1 MHNESSKSVLYL
13 VSMSCVSK
21 IHPPQTMCGVHWSV
35 KYPCQR
41 IVLPKSVTSIQL
53 AFEYAVLVTVVVHS
67 GTEGN
72 SANITLLMSFSW
84 EVSKRRKS
92 KHASMSSTHGKKTW
106 PQEIHVWLQRIWG
119 SMCDRHSSRTNTNT
133 ATPRAGCM
141 LQCCRKHLGPHA
153 YPQATAVPTCTSST
167 LLMHQDGEYYRQ
179 LTAGT
184 YKIHQNQSFS
194 YVNSNIN
201 PLVMRIS
208 WYILLSGTLLD
219 RLVSSTCKRHKSIRL

>member
-133 ATPRAGCM
+133 PCWLHAAVLQEAPRTPCIS
-141 LQCCRKHLGPHA
+141 
-153 YPQATAVPTCTSST
+153 TVPTCTCTT
-167 LLMHQDGEYYRQ
+167 LLENI
-179 LTAGT
+179 T
-184 YKIHQNQSFS
+184 
-194 YVNSNIN
+194 VN
-201 PLVMRIS
+201 
-208 WYILLSGTLLD
+208 
-219 RLVSSTCKRHKSIRL
+219 